1 MILALLKWKF
11 REIINQKIIFTK
23 NRSICDKKGI
33 ILIFD
38 ECTSGFGKLLVDY
51 TNYTTLN
58 LILRGLEK
66 L

>member
-1 MILALLKWKF
+1 MEVSK
-11 REIINQKIIFTK
+11 IINQKIIFYK
-23 NRSICDKKGI
+23 KKIFCDKGI
-33 ILIFD
+33 ILILMNVPQAL
-38 ECTSGFGKLLVDY
+38 GKLLVDY